1 MEKTEFKF
9 PVGYH
14 EFHKDQLF
22 NFQLNRWYSWGYT
35 CLEDMN
41 EVGLR
46 INNVAD
52 WKNEM
57 VKLAEKARQEGRL
70 MNAAFYYRAAEFYTF
85 SDDPDKEI
93 LYDKFTD
100 LFYTLFESEGLK
112 RFKVPYND
120 GFLPVIKISP
130 EGEIRGTIVLHGGFD
145 SYIEEF
151 YSWMRYFSQRGYEV
165 IGFEGPG
172 QGAAW
177 KKYGIP
183 LDIEWEKP
191 MKVIL
196 DYLNRDDVTLI
207 GISMGG
213 WFALRAAAF
222 EPRIKQVIA
231 QGHAI
236 DYFKVPNILAQWMML
251 FFLKFFPGSINKMTL
266 NNIKKG
272 NMEMWTTSNL
282 MYITDIKVPVDAMK
296 FAFQMNHENIHSE
309 MVKQDVL
316 LLSGK
321 EDHFIG
327 VKLHQ
332 KQVAALINAKS
343 VTDRIFTKED
353 QAQNHCQ
360 VGNTQLALETMLK
373 WIEKIVEKKNS

>member
-1 MEKTEFKF
+1 MAKTEFKF

-22 NFQLNRWYSWGYT
+22 NFQLNRWYSWGYASF
-35 CLEDMN
+35 EDME
-41 EVGLR
+41 EVGPK
-46 INNVAD
+46 INNVED

-57 VKLAEKARQEGRL
+57 KKLAEKAVKEDRL

-85 SDDPDKEI
+85 SDDPDKGI
-93 LYDKFTD
+93 LYDKFSD
-100 LFYTLFESEGLK
+100 LFYSVFQSEGLE
-112 RFKVPYND
+112 RCKVPYKD
-120 GFLPVIKISP
+120 GFLPVIKTSP
-130 EGEIRGTIVLHGGFD
+130 ERKSKETIVLHGGFD

-151 YSWMRYFSQRGYEV
+151 YSWIGYFSNHGYEV

-172 QGAAW
+172 QGAAR
-177 KKYGIP
+177 KKYGLP

-191 MKVIL
+191 TGAVL
-196 DYLNRDDVTLI
+196 DYFNLDDVVLL

-213 WFALRAAAF
+213 WFCLRAAAF
-222 EPRIKQVIA
+222 EPKITRVIA

-236 DYFKVPNILAQWMML
+236 DYMKVPNIIAQKMML
-251 FFLKFFPGSINKMTL
+251 FFVTYFRDWTNNMVLKS
-266 NNIKKG
+266 IKKG
-272 NMEMWTTSNL
+272 DIEGWTTGNL
-282 MYITDIKVPVDAMK
+282 MYITDKKVPLDAMEI
-296 FAFQMNHENIHSE
+296 AFQMNEENIHSE

-332 KQVAALINAKS
+332 KQVDALINAKS
-343 VTDRIFTKED
+343 VTDRVFTEED

-360 VGNTQLALETMLK
+360 VGNEELALETMLK
-373 WIEKIVEKKNS
+373 WIKEKS